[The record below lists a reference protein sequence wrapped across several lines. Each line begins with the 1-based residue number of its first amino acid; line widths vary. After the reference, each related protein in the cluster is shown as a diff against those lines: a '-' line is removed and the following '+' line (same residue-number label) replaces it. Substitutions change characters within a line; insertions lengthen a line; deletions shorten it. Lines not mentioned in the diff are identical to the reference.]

1 MFQRAMKE
9 VYYTP
14 VEKKPR
20 LAPKPYTCPEMPL
33 KEPVS
38 VFCRIRPPEDDNED
52 AFTTPVDSRTVKLTP
67 PVTSFAFRNGSAKEQ
82 LFRFKHVF
90 ASDASQKEVFD
101 HVAKPLIGDLL
112 NGKNGLL
119 FVYGITGS
127 GKTYTMEG
135 TRSDGGILRRTID
148 VIFNSINKLQS
159 MKYVFKPD
167 RMNGFEIQSEADA
180 MLDRQRIDV
189 MKSNRR
195 YARYRKE
202 VSGSQDSYERI
213 PDSSH
218 IGNVDEDN
226 VYGVFVNYLEIYNNY
241 IYDLLEEFSEN
252 NMVKDLQS
260 KILRE
265 DSKRN
270 MYVHGCTEVE
280 VLAKGQK
287 RRKVAHTR
295 LNCESS
301 RSHSIFN
308 VRIVQAP
315 HDAQGEAI
323 VMDKA
328 AIITSQFSMVD
339 LAGSERNNRTKATGE
354 RIKEAGNIN
363 NSLMALRQCIECLR
377 ENQLNRGTRKVPYRE
392 SKLTHYF
399 KNYFEGEGKVNMIV
413 CVNPKLE
420 NYDETLPVMK
430 FAELAS
436 EVQVHRPASSVRP
449 DLGFTPEIVDITP
462 VYSLAP
468 SWPTMEYT
476 SESSFEEMVENL
488 KIYLQ
493 KRLATKEKFNSE
505 LSEQR
510 INVRERIME
519 MEKENVYL
527 RQESGSLRSLYD
539 DAMKKVKH
547 YESLLLN
554 AEADNDSLQRKL
566 TEYITIVD
574 DYNQACEERDMA
586 KSQGQLEKQRM
597 KARLKA
603 KLEAEREKLAREMRT
618 KLKEQKGQLKSQ
630 MYVTQVKALQAMFD
644 NPQTPAVKDNSKGS
658 HSVKR
663 SLSDPKVNEPT
674 NNAMDSESPPAR
686 IATRQQHR
694 RSLSQ
699 GANVGPVWI
708 DHRPDQVVE
717 PGTLL
722 QPNMPR
728 RRSVRLLKSEDIES
742 KKASHYCLTT
752 QGEDSSGEIAT
763 KMYKGNILPTVGG
776 GAQVVFQDVEIL
788 KQKDPLDVCAVKR
801 GCDGAPKVDL
811 QTLQNRCAVGL
822 TSVSA
827 SQATSYAKKMRK

>member
-1 MFQRAMKE
+1 
-9 VYYTP
+9 
-14 VEKKPR
+14 
-20 LAPKPYTCPEMPL
+20 MPL

-38 VFCRIRPPEDDNED
+38 VFCRIRPPDDDNED
-52 AFTTPVDSRTVKLTP
+52 AFTTPIDSRTVKLTP

-167 RMNGFEIQSEADA
+167 RMNGFEVQSEADA

-189 MKSNRR
+189 MKSSRR
-195 YARYRKE
+195 YARKE

-270 MYVHGCTEVE
+270 MYVHGCTEVEVKTPEEAFE

-377 ENQLNRGTRKVPYRE
+377 ENQLNRGMRKVPYRE

-449 DLGFTPEIVDITP
+449 DFGFTPGRRRANQVLKEARRRLHDEGVKHKELEVVDITP

-476 SESSFEEMVENL
+476 SESSFEEMAENL

-493 KRLATKEKFNSE
+493 KRLSTKEKFNSE

-539 DAMKKVKH
+539 DSMKKVKH

-566 TEYITIVD
+566 TEYISIVD
-574 DYNQACEERDMA
+574 DYNQACEERDLA

-603 KLEAEREKLAREMRT
+603 KLEAEREKLAREMKS

-644 NPQTPAVKDNSKGS
+644 NPQTPAVRDNSKGS
-658 HSVKR
+658 HGVKR

-674 NNAMDSESPPAR
+674 NNVNDAESPPAR

-699 GANVGPVWI
+699 GANV
-708 DHRPDQVVE
+708 Q
-717 PGTLL
+717 
-722 QPNMPR
+722 
-728 RRSVRLLKSEDIES
+728 SV
-742 KKASHYCLTT
+742 
-752 QGEDSSGEIAT
+752 
-763 KMYKGNILPTVGG
+763 
-776 GAQVVFQDVEIL
+776 
-788 KQKDPLDVCAVKR
+788 
-801 GCDGAPKVDL
+801 
-811 QTLQNRCAVGL
+811 
-822 TSVSA
+822 
-827 SQATSYAKKMRK
+827 